1 MNPLVL
7 FVPSLRASTAAFVLG
22 LILLA
27 VLDYF
32 RITLLDGSVALL
44 GMALVWYVTFCLF
57 ANRRRHAS
65 RGMGLAFLPVILA
78 IVVKGIGSAVGFGLG
93 SWNLM
98 LEFAEENGIDT
109 SDMQEFSES
118 VNDPGFQSGFEE
130 WMVSNPEAAE
140 TMLAAAALPSYIAF
154 WAVIALFA
162 VWFATM
168 RSAGGTVDT
177 AATAQTPLYPPA
189 AEETPAEEAPAEDTP
204 AEDTPAEE
212 APAEDTPA
220 EDTPAEEVPTEEAPA
235 EDAPAEDAS
244 ASDSEDEKKP
254 EA

>member
-32 RITLLDGSVALL
+32 RITLLDGSVMLL

-140 TMLAAAALPSYIAF
+140 TMLAAAALPSYVAF

-162 VWFATM
+162 AWFATM

-177 AATAQTPLYPPA
+177 AATAQTPLYPPTA
-189 AEETPAEEAPAEDTP
+189 DTAPAEDAAAEEVPAEEAPAEETPAEETPAEEAPAED
-204 AEDTPAEE
+204 
-212 APAEDTPA
+212 APAEDTP
-220 EDTPAEEVPTEEAPA
+220 
-235 EDAPAEDAS
+235 